1 MILVKNKWFPF
12 GNYKAINICGIVFYK
27 GDNLSD
33 KTINHEKIHTKQMI
47 ELLFIFFYLWY
58 GIEYLIIRLFHKKQ
72 NDVYHDVS
80 FEEEAHNND
89 DNLNYI
95 DTRKHYAWFK
105 YIKVKAS
112 KGVAGAGLGLGIA
125 GTALWLLSGGLG
137 GGLFGNR
144 FGAAGAAAL
153 GAESTVEKED
163 KCELVNGMWQLAFNG
178 QTARFNDRN
187 QINAEIFGIYKSQV
201 DADFGLY
208 NSNITFWDVYVAF
221 NAQYHDNIELYK
233 EWFGEDNIENIK
245 DKIIES
251 AIVNWFEDEDAGI
264 EKVWN
269 YFRAI

>member
-105 YIKVKAS
+105 YIKIVKVIAGKGKPL
-112 KGVAGAGLGLGIA
+112 KGV
-125 GTALWLLSGGLG
+125 GTAGPYSGDIKKG
-137 GGLFGNR
+137 G
-144 FGAAGAAAL
+144 
-153 GAESTVEKED
+153 
-163 KCELVNGMWQLAFNG
+163 
-178 QTARFNDRN
+178 
-187 QINAEIFGIYKSQV
+187 KS
-201 DADFGLY
+201 G
-208 NSNITFWDVYVAF
+208 S
-221 NAQYHDNIELYK
+221 K
-233 EWFGEDNIENIK
+233 K
-245 DKIIES
+245 K
-251 AIVNWFEDEDAGI
+251 
-264 EKVWN
+264 
-269 YFRAI
+269 